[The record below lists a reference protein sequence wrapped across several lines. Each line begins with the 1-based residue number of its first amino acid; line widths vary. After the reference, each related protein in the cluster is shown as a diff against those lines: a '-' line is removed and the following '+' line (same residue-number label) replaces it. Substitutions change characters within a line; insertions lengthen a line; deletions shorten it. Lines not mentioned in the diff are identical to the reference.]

1 VTVSEDSRTNE
12 LLEKASHGDAAAR
25 ERLLVRYRNRLRRMV
40 ALRMDRRLAARIDA
54 SDVVQEAMIEASS
67 RLSDYLRLRP
77 LPFYPWLRQ
86 LAWERLIEL
95 HRRHI
100 QAKKRTVSKEEPGVL
115 ALPEDSALELV
126 ARLAA
131 ADESPSAIFLREEMQ
146 ARIHAA
152 LAQLVAHDREILV
165 LRHLEQL
172 STSDTAAVLG
182 LTESGV
188 KSRHV
193 RALERLRRLLEAEK
207 EADP

>member
-1 VTVSEDSRTNE
+1 MPISN
-12 LLEKASHGDAAAR
+12 
-25 ERLLVRYRNRLRRMV
+25 LVH
-40 ALRMDRRLAARIDA
+40 A
-54 SDVVQEAMIEASS
+54 
-67 RLSDYLRLRP
+67 

-100 QAKKRTVSKEEPGVL
+100 QAKKRTVSKEEPL

-131 ADESPSAIFLREEMQ
+131 DESPSAIFLREEMR

-152 LAQLVAHDREILV
+152 LAQLVAHDLEILV

-188 KSRHV
+188 GISNTGDLLGTLRYMSPEQALGARGEVGPRTDIYALGATLYELLPGESR
-193 RALERLRRLLEAEK
+193 RA
-207 EADP
+207 